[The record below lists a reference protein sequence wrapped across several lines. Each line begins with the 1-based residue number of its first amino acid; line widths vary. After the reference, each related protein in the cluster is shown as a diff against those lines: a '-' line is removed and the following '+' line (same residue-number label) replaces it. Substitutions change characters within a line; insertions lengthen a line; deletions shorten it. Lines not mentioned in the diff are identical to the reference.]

1 MSYPFCD
8 ETLHVHGGL
17 DWSVQYT
24 FVYMYLYSVHV
35 KPWRPLKYDL
45 LYMYSLH
52 CTCSTVYMLMWIV
65 WYNVMIS
72 DTCTC
77 RHNFTHMS
85 FKFPKEDWRASHF
98 VMKLSML
105 TYIIQTHMTFFM
117 KPCRPATCTLTCM
130 IYMYHTMYM
139 YMYMYKEKQFQ
150 LLEAVITWVQSL
162 TTVKNNEY
170 F

>member
-24 FVYMYLYSVHV
+24 FVYMYLYSVLTCKALKASKIWSTVHV
-35 KPWRPLKYDL
+35 Q
-45 LYMYSLH
+45 S
-52 CTCSTVYMLMWIV
+52 TCSTVYMLMWIV

-117 KPCRPATCTLTCM
+117 KPCRPATCTCTLTCM
-130 IYMYHTMYM
+130 ISHTM